1 MAAKTSRKSGS
12 KQQVEQ
18 QRLEQRLGRVMA
30 ALLEGKVEREAK
42 LPGLSDTES
51 QIFWYGFGCARDHLA
66 HLLGSICD
74 HLGDGSFAPGLR
86 PGDALPWDKAP
97 A

>member
-1 MAAKTSRKSGS
+1 MPAKTSRKSGS

-30 ALLEGKVEREAK
+30 AVLEGKVGREAK
-42 LPGLSDTES
+42 LPGLTDTES
-51 QIFWYGFGCARDHLA
+51 QVFWCGFGCARDHLA
-66 HLLGSICD
+66 HLLESVCNR
-74 HLGDGSFAPGLR
+74 LGDAPFAPGLR